1 MVAVDR
7 SVARLSG
14 IFVPAVTPFDEDGAI
29 DFIALESNQKHWS
42 ASAVAGVMV
51 LGSNG
56 EWRSLSEDESLEVV
70 RVAIAEKGDKAF
82 VVGAGRDSVLLTL
95 KFIDRLH
102 DVPGIDAVSILTPHY
117 FADSMSDRALVAF
130 YEEVADKSALPVYLY
145 SAPKFANGV
154 TLSVDAVAD
163 LADHPNIH
171 GIKESD
177 SKRLVAHLSQGP
189 RPDFSV
195 MAGSVGSLLACLD
208 AGGVGGVVSAAN
220 YLPNECARIAALHMA
235 GDREQAVNELQLV
248 LDIASRTAGAHGVA
262 GVKACMTLR
271 GLAGGFPRKPVLPVE
286 PQELERMQSSFSEM
300 GFE

>member
-1 MVAVDR
+1 MAK
-7 SVARLSG
+7 LSG
-14 IFVPAVTPFDEDGAI
+14 ILVPSVTPFDKDGAI
-29 DFIALESNQKHWS
+29 DFVALQRNHEHWS
-42 ASAVAGVMV
+42 ASNLAGILL

-82 VVGAGRDSVLLTL
+82 VVGTGRDSLLLTL
-95 KFIDRLH
+95 RFIDRLH
-102 DVPGIDAVSILTPHY
+102 DVPGIDAVAILTPHY
-117 FADSMSDRALVAF
+117 FADSMSDRALTAF
-130 YEEVADKSALPVYLY
+130 YEEVADRSALPVYLY
-145 SAPKFANGV
+145 VAPKFANGV
-154 TLSVDAVAD
+154 ILSVEAVAD

-177 SKRLVAHLSQGP
+177 SARLVAHLSQGP

-208 AGGVGGVVSAAN
+208 AGGVGGVLSAAN

-235 GDREQAVNELQLV
+235 GDRDQAVTELQKV
-248 LDIASRTAGAHGVA
+248 LDIASRTAGSHGVA

-271 GLAGGFPRKPVLPVE
+271 GLDGGFPRKPVLPVE
-286 PQELERMQSSFSEM
+286 PQEVERMQSVFSEM
-300 GFE
+300 QF